1 MEVTEGGNGGRSLG
15 CSTCR
20 FLLSSLLDGFVE
32 GLEAPRGWVRGYT
45 ETGELSV
52 MASGPIA
59 QFQGLTPFFPGEVHS
74 GLPVINPGRGAQSLA
89 ASGTSG
95 GEPQRSE
102 PRRGDRGLH

>member
-1 MEVTEGGNGGRSLG
+1 MMEVTEGGNGGRSLG

-59 QFQGLTPFFPGEVHS
+59 RFQGLTPFFLTPFFPEAPRGWVRGYTDS
-74 GLPVINPGRGAQSLA
+74 GIAVIVVALQ
-89 ASGTSG
+89 
-95 GEPQRSE
+95 
-102 PRRGDRGLH
+102 PR